1 MGGRG
6 ASSGGMSKSGKA
18 SVSAVSGSKKAATVM
33 SKNADILSSAGNNNS
48 ALKAVKD
55 LPIERADDRS
65 AVINGRRWRDYGIG
79 GLASQIRMNSAYITK
94 QGKEWVGSVEF
105 DGMIRNTKTF
115 KSKSIDSV
123 IRAVDQELDRR
134 KV

>member
-1 MGGRG
+1 MQVQVEERLE
-6 ASSGGMSKSGKA
+6 AEVLKVIA
-18 SVSAVSGSKKAATVM
+18 YQKKATVM

-48 ALKAVKD
+48 ALKAVKE
-55 LPIERADDRS
+55 LSIERADDNS
-65 AVINGRRWRDYGIG
+65 AIINGRRWRDYSTD
-79 GLASQIRMNSAYITK
+79 GLTSQIRMNSAYITK

-123 IRAVDQELDRR
+123 IRAVDQELNRR